1 MPGAALLMEMGTG
14 KTLTSIAVAGRGYL
28 NGKIQKLLVVCPS
41 SVMSVWRNEIQ
52 EFADYEFTATVL
64 EGTMNKRKEK
74 LKQLALGKGLRVAII
89 NYEAAWRMLEE
100 LKGWKPDMIIADES
114 QRIKNPN
121 ASQSK
126 GMHKLGDIAKYKMI
140 LSGTPVQNSPL
151 DVYSQYR
158 FLDKTIFGT
167 SYYAFRTR
175 YVRMGGYQ
183 GYQIVGYINQDELI
197 QKAHSIA
204 YRVTKAEALD
214 LPEQICTMRYCNLE
228 PNARKVYDG
237 IMKQNYMELE
247 SGEITTT
254 NVLTRLLRMS
264 QITGGFVNN
273 DDGNTEFIS
282 TAKLNALEEIVDDV
296 VIDNGKKLVV
306 FARFIKEIDAI
317 KQLLEKKNIKYSWIA
332 GEVKMEDR
340 GQMVKDFQEN
350 EDVKV
355 FVAQIQTAG
364 LGITLTAADTSVFY
378 SLDFNFANYSQA
390 LARLHRIGQKNNV
403 NHIHLIAKDTIDEK
417 IMSALE
423 RKEDI
428 AKGVVDNWRKYFTK

>member
-28 NGKIQKLLVVCPS
+28 NGKIKKLLVVCPS
-41 SVMSVWRNEIQ
+41 SVMSVWKKELEN
-52 EFADYEFTATVL
+52 FANFDFTAAVL
-64 EGTMNKRKEK
+64 EGTMLKRKQK
-74 LKQLALGKGLRVAII
+74 LNELVTGIGLKVAII
-89 NYEAAWRMLEE
+89 NYEASWRMLEE
-100 LKGWKPDMIIADES
+100 LKKWQPDMIIADES
-114 QRIKNPN
+114 QRIKTPS
-121 ASQSK
+121 ATQSK
-126 GMHKLGDIAKYKMI
+126 GMHKLGDITKYKMI

-175 YVRMGGYQ
+175 YARMGGYQ
-183 GYQIVGYINQDELI
+183 GYQVVGYINQDELI
-197 QKAHSIA
+197 KKAHSIA

-214 LPEQICTMRYCNLE
+214 LPEEICTMRYCELE
-228 PNARKVYDG
+228 PKARKVYDG
-237 IMKQNYMELE
+237 IKKQNYMELE

-273 DDGNTEFIS
+273 DDGKSEFIS
-282 TAKLNALEEIVDDV
+282 DSKLKALEEIIDDV
-296 VIDNGKKLVV
+296 VISGKKKLVI
-306 FARFIKEIDAI
+306 FARFIKEIEAI
-317 KQLLEKKNIKYSWIA
+317 RKLLEDKKIQYSWIA

-340 GQMVKDFQEN
+340 GQMVKQFQEN
-350 EDVKV
+350 DEIKV

-378 SLDFNFANYSQA
+378 SLDFNYANYSQA

-403 NHIHLIAKDTIDEK
+403 THIHLIAKDTIDEK
-417 IMSALE
+417 IISALG

-428 AKGVVDNWRKYFTK
+428 AKTVVDNWRKYFV

>member
-28 NGKIQKLLVVCPS
+28 NKKIQKLLVVCPS

-74 LKQLALGKGLRVAII
+74 LKELALGKGLRVAII
-89 NYEAAWRMLEE
+89 NYEAAWRMIEE
-100 LKGWKPDMIIADES
+100 LKNWKPDMIIADES
-114 QRIKNPN
+114 QRIKNPT

-183 GYQIVGYINQDELI
+183 GYQVVGYINQDELI

-228 PNARKVYDG
+228 PSARKVYDG

-273 DDGNTEFIS
+273 DDGNTQFIS

-296 VIDNGKKLVV
+296 VVDNGKKLVV

-332 GEVKMEDR
+332 GEVKMENR
-340 GQMVKDFQEN
+340 GQMVKEFQEN
-350 EDVKV
+350 DDVKV

-378 SLDFNFANYSQA
+378 SLDFNYANYSQA
-390 LARLHRIGQKNNV
+390 LARLHRIGQKSNV
-403 NHIHLIAKDTIDEK
+403 SHIHLIAKDTIDEK

>member
-28 NGKIQKLLVVCPS
+28 NEKVKKLLVVCPS
-41 SVMSVWRNEIQ
+41 SVMSVWAKELE
-52 EFADYEFTATVL
+52 EFADFELTVAVL
-64 EGTMNKRKEK
+64 EGTMQKRKQK
-74 LKQLALGKGLRVAII
+74 LNELIIGNGLRVAVI
-89 NYEAAWRMLEE
+89 NYEASWRMIEE
-100 LKGWKPDMIIADES
+100 LKKWQPDMIIADES
-114 QRIKNPN
+114 QRIKTPT
-121 ASQSK
+121 AAQSK

-175 YVRMGGYQ
+175 YARMGGYQ
-183 GYQIVGYINQDELI
+183 GHQVIGYINQEELI
-197 QKAHSIA
+197 KKAHSIA

-214 LPEQICTMRYCNLE
+214 LPEQICTMRYCDLE
-228 PNARKVYDG
+228 PTARKVYDG
-237 IMKQNYMELE
+237 IKKQNYMELE

-273 DDGNTEFIS
+273 DDGETEFIS
-282 TAKLNALEEIVDDV
+282 EAKLKALEEIIEDIVIETGKKV
-296 VIDNGKKLVV
+296 VI
-306 FARFIKEIDAI
+306 FARFIKEIEAI
-317 KQLLEKKNIKYSWIA
+317 RKMLESKNIKYSWIA
-332 GEVKMEDR
+332 GEVKMEER
-340 GQMVKDFQEN
+340 GQMVKQFQEN
-350 EDVKV
+350 NEVKV

-417 IMSALE
+417 IMGALS

-428 AKGVVDNWRKYFTK
+428 AKSVVDDWKKYFK

>member
-1 MPGAALLMEMGTG
+1 
-14 KTLTSIAVAGRGYL
+14 
-28 NGKIQKLLVVCPS
+28 
-41 SVMSVWRNEIQ
+41 
-52 EFADYEFTATVL
+52 
-64 EGTMNKRKEK
+64 
-74 LKQLALGKGLRVAII
+74 
-89 NYEAAWRMLEE
+89 
-100 LKGWKPDMIIADES
+100 
-114 QRIKNPN
+114 
-121 ASQSK
+121 
-126 GMHKLGDIAKYKMI
+126 
-140 LSGTPVQNSPL
+140 
-151 DVYSQYR
+151 
-158 FLDKTIFGT
+158 
-167 SYYAFRTR
+167 
-175 YVRMGGYQ
+175 
-183 GYQIVGYINQDELI
+183 
-197 QKAHSIA
+197 
-204 YRVTKAEALD
+204 
-214 LPEQICTMRYCNLE
+214 
-228 PNARKVYDG
+228 
-237 IMKQNYMELE
+237 
-247 SGEITTT
+247 
-254 NVLTRLLRMS
+254 MS

>member
-41 SVMSVWRNEIQ
+41 SVMSVWKKEIE
-52 EFADYEFTATVL
+52 EFANFDFTATVL
-64 EGTMNKRKEK
+64 EGTMLKRKQK
-74 LKQLALGKGLRVAII
+74 LKELVVGIGLKVAII
-89 NYEAAWRMLEE
+89 NYEASWRMIED
-100 LKGWKPDMIIADES
+100 LKKWNPDMIIADES
-114 QRIKNPN
+114 QRIKTPT
-121 ASQSK
+121 AAQSK
-126 GMHKLGDIAKYKMI
+126 GMHKLGDITKYKMI

-158 FLDKTIFGT
+158 FLDKTIFGN

-175 YVRMGGYQ
+175 YARMGGYQ
-183 GYQIVGYINQDELI
+183 GYQIIGYINQDELI
-197 QKAHSIA
+197 KKAHSIA
-204 YRVTKAEALD
+204 YRVTKEEALD

-237 IMKQNYMELE
+237 IKKQNYMELE
-247 SGEITTT
+247 TGEITTT

-282 TAKLNALEEIVDDV
+282 EAKLNALEEILDDV
-296 VIDNGKKLVV
+296 VIETGKKLVI
-306 FARFIKEIDAI
+306 FARFIKEIEAI
-317 KQLLEKKNIKYSWIA
+317 RKLLENKNIKYSWIA
-332 GEVKMEDR
+332 GEVKMEER
-340 GQMVKDFQEN
+340 GQMVKDFQEKD
-350 EDVKV
+350 DVKV

-378 SLDFNFANYSQA
+378 SLDFNYANYSQA

-417 IMSALE
+417 IMSALSK
-423 RKEDI
+423 KENI
-428 AKGVVDNWRKYFTK
+428 AKSVVDDWKKYFK

>member
-28 NGKIQKLLVVCPS
+28 NEKVKKLLVVCPS
-41 SVMSVWRNEIQ
+41 SVMSVWAKELE
-52 EFADYEFTATVL
+52 EFADFELTVAVL
-64 EGTMNKRKEK
+64 EGTMQKRKQK
-74 LKQLALGKGLRVAII
+74 LNELIIGNGLRVAVI
-89 NYEAAWRMLEE
+89 NYEASWRMIEE
-100 LKGWKPDMIIADES
+100 LKKWQPDMIIADES
-114 QRIKNPN
+114 QRIKTPT
-121 ASQSK
+121 AAQSK

-175 YVRMGGYQ
+175 YARMGGYQ
-183 GYQIVGYINQDELI
+183 GHQVIGYINQEELI
-197 QKAHSIA
+197 KKAHSIA

-214 LPEQICTMRYCNLE
+214 LPEQICTMRYCDLE
-228 PNARKVYDG
+228 PTARKVYDG
-237 IMKQNYMELE
+237 IKKQNYMELE

-273 DDGNTEFIS
+273 DDGETEFIS
-282 TAKLNALEEIVDDV
+282 EAKLKALEEIIEDIVIETGKKV
-296 VIDNGKKLVV
+296 VI
-306 FARFIKEIDAI
+306 FARFIKEIEAI
-317 KQLLEKKNIKYSWIA
+317 RKMLESKNIKYSWIA
-332 GEVKMEDR
+332 GEVKMEER
-340 GQMVKDFQEN
+340 GQMVKQFQEN
-350 EDVKV
+350 NEVKV

-417 IMSALE
+417 IMSALSK
-423 RKEDI
+423 KENI
-428 AKGVVDNWRKYFTK
+428 AKSVVDDWKKYFK